1 MELQPLHVESVAHRQ
16 DSLAASGSGCGV
28 GRYHSAVMEAGSRR
42 RNQPAPP
49 AAILEALTNPYR
61 DPTRPWL
68 SLLEGEQPPRL
79 VEVDKPDIVIWSS
92 LWTERPD
99 ARIRFDLAA
108 EDQGTGLRWTLLV
121 DEPLPEPALLGHM
134 CTRLNQLINANLR
147 YMFGQ

>member
-1 MELQPLHVESVAHRQ
+1 VI
-16 DSLAASGSGCGV
+16 
-28 GRYHSAVMEAGSRR
+28 EAGSRR

-49 AAILEALTNPYR
+49 AEILEALTEPYR

-68 SLLEGEQPPRL
+68 LLLEDEQPPRL

-121 DEPLPEPALLGHM
+121 DEPLPEPALRGHM
-134 CTRLNQLINANLR
+134 CKRLNQLINANLR
-147 YMFGQ
+147 YTFGR

>member
-1 MELQPLHVESVAHRQ
+1 VI
-16 DSLAASGSGCGV
+16 
-28 GRYHSAVMEAGSRR
+28 EAGSRR

-49 AAILEALTNPYR
+49 AEILEALTEPYR

-68 SLLEGEQPPRL
+68 LLLEDEQPPRL

-108 EDQGTGLRWTLLV
+108 EDQGTGLRWTLPV
-121 DEPLPEPALLGHM
+121 DEPLPEPALRGHM
-134 CTRLNQLINANLR
+134 CKRLNQLINANLR
-147 YMFGQ
+147 YTFGR